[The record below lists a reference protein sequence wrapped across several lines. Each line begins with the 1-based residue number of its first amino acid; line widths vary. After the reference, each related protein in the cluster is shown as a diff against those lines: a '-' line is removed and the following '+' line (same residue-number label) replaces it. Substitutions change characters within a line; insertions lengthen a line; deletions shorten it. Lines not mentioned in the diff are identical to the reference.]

1 MKKPGRIAV
10 LALMAGLTAVAAT
23 TTGAQEVDSL
33 FSSVRASTAFDNDIA
48 TNAGNSAAAGTKRLT
63 STDEIVHTLQEAG
76 FEASASGT
84 RMAATRKQL
93 DLWVFPVLVTVA
105 EDEQDVSIVLGLRA
119 VSDSQKVPAPRLL
132 QLLES
137 NEKSGRTSFAFNRD
151 RNRIELFSL
160 LKNSGVNAQALRDEI
175 NRLAILARNTESLW
189 NLEESAGGAPLT
201 QTTTASGGATKIAA
215 APVTPPAPVATAP
228 VATAPVATAPVATAP
243 AATAPA
249 ALAPVASMPQSSSP
263 PAASIQLDANS
274 LQGRWSASRS
284 ATEAFAILL
293 NTDSTFVLVSV
304 SNGKQA
310 RSTGKFTLQN
320 SQLTLEASEGGRLQG
335 KVTLLTASE
344 FRFEQQTNSA
354 SGTPLTFRKSQ

>member
-1 MKKPGRIAV
+1 MKKTGRIAV
-10 LALMAGLTAVAAT
+10 LALMAGLTVVAT
-23 TTGAQEVDSL
+23 TGAAAQEVDSL

-93 DLWVFPVLVTVA
+93 DLWMFPVLVTVA

-160 LKNSGVNAQALRDEI
+160 LKNVGVHAQALRDEI
-175 NRLAILARNTESLW
+175 NRLAILARDTESLW

-201 QTTTASGGATKIAA
+201 QTATTSGGATKTAS
-215 APVTPPAPVATAP
+215 APVVP
-228 VATAPVATAPVATAP
+228 TAP

-249 ALAPVASMPQSSSP
+249 ATATAPVSPAPVASMPQSSSP
-263 PAASIQLDANS
+263 PAASLQLAANS

-310 RSTGKFTLQN
+310 RSTGKFTLEN
-320 SQLTLEASEGGRLQG
+320 SQLTLEASEGGRLVG

-354 SGTPLTFRKSQ
+354 TGTPLTFRKSQ